1 MAESHAEEKR
11 IQIMHFADFH
21 IDSDDRSLRPT
32 RKAGD
37 ELLTAAQATR
47 PDLIVIAGDYFNRK
61 LHFDSEAARFAID
74 FLQKLSNTAPIL
86 LLEGTETHDRQSL
99 ETLASVQVINDV
111 KIVMEPSIVNF
122 ADIPA
127 LSHIDFF
134 CMPGIKK
141 RYFEGIAAEYGFDM
155 AKAPVADLVAYQF
168 QKWSEMQLARQG
180 REPVFVGHVQLG
192 LEGLEK
198 METGYEPGISPV
210 TVDLIKPTLGLLG
223 HVHDVV
229 SHKGKYGQYHYS
241 GSIVAKTMSEAEIVE
256 VSSGGTVKVVKEAPK
271 KGFYI
276 HSRHGDGRWES
287 IFTEIT
293 TTRFCK
299 IIMDADNE
307 KDLEGKMTVAKD
319 LLKNRADGCME
330 DGLVCKFNIETPDMA
345 VPEAV
350 LKHENT
356 IRNSLGSA
364 VDIVSPA
371 INVTS
376 FSSYVARV
384 EDSAAW
390 QGKDPRDKFHDWMK
404 RRGYDSDE
412 TEERELDE
420 KIRMVL

>member
-1 MAESHAEEKR
+1 MTESRAGETR
-11 IQIMHFADFH
+11 PRIMHFADFH
-21 IDSDDRSLRPT
+21 IDSDEKTLRPT
-32 RKAGD
+32 RRAGD
-37 ELLTAAQATR
+37 ELLAGAQANQ

-74 FLQKLSNTAPIL
+74 FLQRLSNIAPVL

-122 ADIPA
+122 DTSPA
-127 LSHIDFF
+127 LRRIDFF

-141 RYFEGIAAEYGFDM
+141 RYFEGIAAEFGFDM
-155 AKAPVADLVAYQF
+155 AKTQVKDLVAYQF
-168 QKWSEMQLARQG
+168 HKWSEMQLARQG

-223 HVHDVV
+223 HVHDVI
-229 SHKGKYGQYHYS
+229 SHNGKCGRYHYS
-241 GSIVAKTMSEAEIVE
+241 GSIVAKTMGEAEVVE
-256 VSSGGTVKVVKEAPK
+256 VSAGGAVKVVKERPK

-276 HSRHGDGRWES
+276 HTSLGGGKWES
-287 IFTEIT
+287 SFTEIS

-299 IIMDADNE
+299 IIMNADNE
-307 KDLEGKMTVAKD
+307 KDLEGKMNAAKEA
-319 LLKNRADGCME
+319 LKDRAQGCME
-330 DGLVCKFNIETPDMA
+330 DGLVCKFNIETPDTA

-356 IRNSLGSA
+356 IRNSLGSV

-384 EDSAAW
+384 EDSSAW
-390 QGKDPRDKFHDWMK
+390 QGKDPRDKFHDWMR
-404 RRGYDSDE
+404 RRGYESDE
-412 TEERELDE
+412 AEVRELDE